1 MSTPALAH
9 GGVQARG
16 AALPRLAPASARI
29 VLFGTGQVGSALL
42 QRIVQVAP
50 RSPGAAALQLVGIG
64 NTRRRLAACSAI
76 DPSGALSQL
85 AQTGERAADAEA
97 LLEALGDAG
106 PRIAIDASASD
117 QLAACHA
124 DWLARGIHVVSAN
137 KQGQGGPLSRWRA
150 IRAAAARSGARY
162 GDGATVGAGLPLLR
176 TLRALLAGGDWIE
189 SIAGVLSGSL
199 AWLCA
204 NHDGVRPFSA
214 RLRQAQALGYTEPD
228 PREDLSGADVRRK
241 LLILARSAGHALE
254 EAAVEVQSLVPA
266 PLAALPAAEAAHA
279 YELLDAPLRVRLH
292 EAQQTGRRL
301 RYVAR
306 FAPGRARV
314 GLEALDPADPLA
326 AGGGC
331 DNRVAFWSERYSER
345 PLLIQG
351 PGAGAGVTAA
361 ALLDDVLQC
370 LDARKAG

>member
-1 MSTPALAH
+1 MSAPAA
-9 GGVQARG
+9 ARNEAAPRG
-16 AALPRLAPASARI
+16 AVLPRLAPVAARM

-42 QRIVQVAP
+42 QRIVRVAP
-50 RSPGAAALQLVGIG
+50 RTPEAAALQLVGVA
-64 NTRRRLAACSAI
+64 NTRRRIASRAAL
-76 DPSGALSQL
+76 DPAGVL
-85 AQTGERAADAEA
+85 AQLSLAGACATDAEA
-97 LLEALGDAG
+97 VLGALGDEG
-106 PRIAIDASASD
+106 PRIAIDASGSEG
-117 QLAACHA
+117 LAACHA

-137 KQGQGGPLSRWRA
+137 KLGQGGPLSRWRA
-150 IRAAAARSGARY
+150 IRTAAAQSGARY
-162 GDGATVGAGLPLLR
+162 GDAATVGAGLPLLR
-176 TLRALLAGGDWIE
+176 TLRALLAGGDRIE
-189 SIAGVLSGSL
+189 AIAGVLSGSL

-214 RLRQAQALGYTEPD
+214 RLREARALGYTEPD

-254 EAAVEVQSLVPA
+254 ESAVEVQSLVPA
-266 PLAALPAAEAAHA
+266 PLAELPLVESEQA
-279 YELLDAPLRVRLH
+279 YGMLDAPLRLRLH

-306 FAPGRARV
+306 FEPGRARV
-314 GLEALDPADPLA
+314 GLEALDTADPLA

-351 PGAGAGVTAA
+351 PGAGAAVTAA

-370 LDARKAG
+370 LADGGR